1 MDGED
6 GGGVSEGGSDCT
18 WHNERVRVTRMR
30 GGSLGIGGTRE
41 AENGELGYRGWEEHV
56 EVVSLAM
63 DGLSR
68 RGGKSC
74 QRSSEEKRDSAIS

>member
-1 MDGED
+1 
-6 GGGVSEGGSDCT
+6 
-18 WHNERVRVTRMR
+18 MR

-41 AENGELGYRGWEEHV
+41 AENGELGYRGWEEYA
-56 EVVSLAM
+56 EVISLAM

-74 QRSSEEKRDSAIS
+74 QKLSEEKSDSAMS